1 MPELRLTK
9 RTIELLPYP
18 LAGQVLYRDCTLPGF
33 GLRVGARS
41 KVYFVEGRVDRQ
53 NIRTTLGRADLMAP
67 ELARKKAIQVLR
79 DMAAGKTP
87 IRSMIGK

>member
-9 RTIELLPYP
+9 KAIELLPYP
-18 LAGQVLYRDCTLPGF
+18 PTGQVFYRDCTLPGF

-53 NIRTTLGRADLMAP
+53 NIRATLGRADRMAP
-67 ELARKKAIQVLR
+67 ELASL
-79 DMAAGKTP
+79 
-87 IRSMIGK
+87 